1 MRYHRIK
8 QLRIDSDIK
17 QQDLADFLK
26 LNRSTYSNYENN
38 LRDVPVEVLA
48 GIAEFYH
55 TSVDYLIGRTDE
67 KKPYPPPMTDRL
79 RRFCRRNRHPRQKAE
94 NGPGTPSGVPGP
106 LSSL

>member
-38 LRDVPVEVLA
+38 LRDVPVE
-48 GIAEFYH
+48 FYH

-67 KKPYPPPMTDRL
+67 KKPYPSAHD
-79 RRFCRRNRHPRQKAE
+79 
-94 NGPGTPSGVPGP
+94 
-106 LSSL
+106 

>member
-48 GIAEFYH
+48 GSAEFYH

-67 KKPYPPPMTDRL
+67 KKPYPSAHD
-79 RRFCRRNRHPRQKAE
+79 
-94 NGPGTPSGVPGP
+94 
-106 LSSL
+106 

>member
-55 TSVDYLIGRTDE
+55 TSVGYLIGRTDE
-67 KKPYPPPMTDRL
+67 KKPYPSAHD
-79 RRFCRRNRHPRQKAE
+79 
-94 NGPGTPSGVPGP
+94 
-106 LSSL
+106 